1 MKKKT
6 TKNKKMSFKRLIGL
20 ITIICIFVL
29 ILVFIE
35 INIYKREKIDDTF
48 ALTKELYKV
57 NGADNQL
64 ILNADIKNETDKDQ
78 HIDSIEIKAIDKDNK
93 EVFFYYKKVNKNID
107 KKDTYTLIINDSID
121 NENIKNKKDIKDI
134 VYKINK

>member
-6 TKNKKMSFKRLIGL
+6 TKNKKMTFKSLIGL
-20 ITIICIFVL
+20 IAIICIFILV
-29 ILVFIE
+29 LVFIE
-35 INIYKREKIDDTF
+35 INIYKREKIDDIF

-57 NGADNQL
+57 NVSDNQL

-107 KKDTYTLIINDSID
+107 KKDTNTLIINDSID